1 MSRRDRCGCGGGGG
15 GATKSLEQQV
25 NKPVL
30 LANERGKV
38 EAETFV
44 LQIQAIN
51 FFWALRVTGMTL
63 QLSQS
68 LSGVMWVSQPA
79 SQQRGHGRK
88 RTNRPD
94 VYQLGLLGGTGSKR
108 NSRDQGFLRGGSD
121 DATQRRSLE

>member
-1 MSRRDRCGCGGGGG
+1 MSRCDRCGCGGGGGG

-79 SQQRGHGRK
+79 AGTRKKANQQ
-88 RTNRPD
+88 T
-94 VYQLGLLGGTGSKR
+94 
-108 NSRDQGFLRGGSD
+108 
-121 DATQRRSLE
+121 

>member
-1 MSRRDRCGCGGGGG
+1 MSRRDRCGCGGGG

-79 SQQRGHGRK
+79 VRGHGRK

-108 NSRDQGFLRGGSD
+108 NIRDQGFLRGGSD
-121 DATQRRSLE
+121 ATQRRSLE

>member
-1 MSRRDRCGCGGGGG
+1 MSRCDRCGCGGGG

-30 LANERGKV
+30 LSNERGKV

-79 SQQRGHGRK
+79 SQQSGDTEESEPTDLMFTRVYWVGPDQNGIPEIRGSSAEEATTPR
-88 RTNRPD
+88 
-94 VYQLGLLGGTGSKR
+94 
-108 NSRDQGFLRGGSD
+108 RGGV
-121 DATQRRSLE
+121 

>member
-1 MSRRDRCGCGGGGG
+1 MSRCDRCGCGGGGG

-79 SQQRGHGRK
+79 SSGDTEESEPTDLMFTSWVYWVGPDQNGISEIRGSSGEEATTPR
-88 RTNRPD
+88 
-94 VYQLGLLGGTGSKR
+94 
-108 NSRDQGFLRGGSD
+108 RGGV
-121 DATQRRSLE
+121 

>member
-1 MSRRDRCGCGGGGG
+1 MVAAAAVAMDDARSVLIWTLGEGLLHQKRNKVSRRDRCGCGGGGG

-79 SQQRGHGRK
+79 SQ
-88 RTNRPD
+88 
-94 VYQLGLLGGTGSKR
+94 
-108 NSRDQGFLRGGSD
+108 
-121 DATQRRSLE
+121 